1 MPCEAPDHV
10 ELTAQTSLL
19 DSSSIHIAPINDIE
33 FDLNVLN
40 KYFEVNALDETLE
53 HRREEFKTRQ
63 EHLQKRKEAFH
74 EREIALKERMMRSVE
89 DISPCIDSQSIVC

>member
-1 MPCEAPDHV
+1 MI
-10 ELTAQTSLL
+10 
-19 DSSSIHIAPINDIE
+19 SSRDFISPINDVE

-40 KYFEVNALDETLE
+40 KYFEVHALDETLE

-74 EREIALKERMMRSVE
+74 EREIALKERMLR
-89 DISPCIDSQSIVC
+89 